1 MDLKKNIEQPLKEKI
16 LANEER
22 IRSLFKFNLK
32 DDPNEQDNEKEI
44 NTIKTEPDKI
54 EHQEEFETM
63 SQPEKVVYNNNNNNV
78 LEIKSNNNSESLS
91 ISSKT
96 NDNLQNHNNK
106 IKKKIIS
113 KNSKNNFYKIDCKNN
128 TFNQVKSSKKKSGK
142 TNDKMNTI
150 NYNYNYNYN
159 NYHNNNYNY
168 NFNFATKNKRLRP
181 KPTIKTQM
189 AQMEMTNY
197 NSNNGNYYN
206 CITDTSKLEPL
217 LYSVNAKPNVN
228 LNQMFKRFE
237 ENQKRKNEKIER
249 LKTEQKEKES
259 LQCSHKPLLNQKT
272 MSLNKQIKDDFL
284 TRQKKHEEKVKEKGA
299 RLKQKLL
306 DNERNK
312 INESNYLLQRRNKEN
327 SSYGSVGLNS
337 SLNSEFSNMAR
348 TRKEIDE
355 TINKFYEWDQRRKAK
370 IEKRREDLKYDNE
383 SLDHIP
389 RIDKR
394 SSSLASQ
401 KRKDTETIFERL
413 YREDDILREKKKLM
427 EQLTT
432 PSFKPNLY
440 PNNKNNYDEIIEG
453 KLDQNNDERDGKI
466 QVHRNKNLRPWRNDD
481 KIINKEMINI
491 ESDLITEM
499 YRKAILSKLNRHR
512 SVGKKE
518 NREYNI

>member
-32 DDPNEQDNEKEI
+32 DEPNEKEI
-44 NTIKTEPDKI
+44 NQVKTEPDKI
-54 EHQEEFETM
+54 EHKEEFETT

-78 LEIKSNNNSESLS
+78 LDIKSNNNSESLS

-96 NDNLQNHNNK
+96 NEYMQTHNNK

-113 KNSKNNFYKIDCKNN
+113 KNQKNNFYKIDGKNN
-128 TFNQVKSSKKKSGK
+128 TFNPVKSTKRKSVK
-142 TNDKMNTI
+142 NSDKMNTI

-168 NFNFATKNKRLRP
+168 NFNFDTKNKRLKP

-189 AQMEMTNY
+189 EITNY
-197 NSNNGNYYN
+197 NTNNGNYYN

-237 ENQKRKNEKIER
+237 ENQRRKTEKIARLKNEQE
-249 LKTEQKEKES
+249 EKES
-259 LQCSHKPLLNQKT
+259 LQCSHMPLLNQKT
-272 MSLNKQIKDDFL
+272 MNLNKQLKDDFL
-284 TRQKKHEEKVKEKGA
+284 TRQRKHEAKVKEKGKK
-299 RLKQKLL
+299 LKQKLE
-306 DNERNK
+306 DIERNK
-312 INESNYLLQRRNKEN
+312 INESNYLLQRRYKEN

-337 SLNSEFSNMAR
+337 SLNSEFSSMAR
-348 TRKEIDE
+348 SKKEIDD

-370 IEKRREDLKYDNE
+370 IEKRRKDLKFDNE

-401 KRKDTETIFERL
+401 KRSDTETIFERL
-413 YREDDILREKKKLM
+413 YKEDDILREKRKLM

-453 KLDQNNDERDGKI
+453 KIDQNNDERDGKI

-481 KIINKEMINI
+481 KIINKEMVNI
-491 ESDLITEM
+491 ESDIITEM
-499 YRKAILSKLNRHR
+499 LRTTILSKLNRNK

>member
-1 MDLKKNIEQPLKEKI
+1 MDLKKNIEQPLKDKI

-32 DDPNEQDNEKEI
+32 DEPNDQENEKEI
-44 NTIKTEPDKI
+44 NKVNTEPDKR
-54 EHQEEFETM
+54 EHQEDFETM
-63 SQPEKVVYNNNNNNV
+63 SQPEKVVYNNSNNNNNNI
-78 LEIKSNNNSESLS
+78 LDIKSNNNSESLS

-96 NDNLQNHNNK
+96 NEYLQTHNNK
-106 IKKKIIS
+106 IRKKIIS
-113 KNSKNNFYKIDCKNN
+113 KNPKNNFYKLDCKNN
-128 TFNQVKSSKKKSGK
+128 TFNSVKGSTKKSAKNSDK
-142 TNDKMNTI
+142 TNTI

-168 NFNFATKNKRLRP
+168 NFNFATKNKRLKP

-189 AQMEMTNY
+189 EITNY
-197 NSNNGNYYN
+197 NTNNGNYYN
-206 CITDTSKLEPL
+206 CITDTSKFEPL
-217 LYSVNAKPNVN
+217 LCSVNAKPNVN
-228 LNQMFKRFE
+228 FNQMFKRFE
-237 ENQKRKNEKIER
+237 ENQRKKNEKIER
-249 LKTEQKEKES
+249 LKTEQKEKET
-259 LQCSHKPLLNQKT
+259 LQCSHKPRLNQKT
-272 MSLNKQIKDDFL
+272 MSLNKQLKDDFL
-284 TRQKKHEEKVKEKGA
+284 TRQKKHEEKVKEKGEK
-299 RLKQKLL
+299 LKQKLL

-312 INESNYLLQRRNKEN
+312 INESNYLLQKKNKEN
-327 SSYGSVGLNS
+327 SSYGSAGLNS
-337 SLNSEFSNMAR
+337 SLNSECSNMGR
-348 TRKEIDE
+348 TKKEIDD

-370 IEKRREDLKYDNE
+370 LEKRREEVKFDNE

-401 KRKDTETIFERL
+401 KRSDTETIFERL
-413 YREDDILREKKKLM
+413 YKEDDILKEKKKLM

-440 PNNKNNYDEIIEG
+440 QNSKNNYDEILEG
-453 KLDQNNDERDGKI
+453 KIDKNNDEGDGKI

-481 KIINKEMINI
+481 KILNKEMKNI
-491 ESDLITEM
+491 ESDLIAEM
-499 YRKAILSKLNRHR
+499 YRKAILSKLNRNR

>member
-32 DDPNEQDNEKEI
+32 DEPNEQEDDKETNEVQIEPKNKE
-44 NTIKTEPDKI
+44 K
-54 EHQEEFETM
+54 FETM
-63 SQPEKVVYNNNNNNV
+63 SQPERVVYNNNNNI
-78 LEIKSNNNSESLS
+78 LDIKSNNNSESIS

-96 NDNLQNHNNK
+96 NEHLHTHNNR
-106 IKKKIIS
+106 IKKKVIS
-113 KNSKNNFYKIDCKNN
+113 KNPKNFYKVDNKNN
-128 TFNQVKSSKKKSGK
+128 TCNPIKSTTKKSVKNSDK
-142 TNDKMNTI
+142 TSTI

-168 NFNFATKNKRLRP
+168 NFNFATKNKRLKP
-181 KPTIKTQM
+181 KPTIKN
-189 AQMEMTNY
+189 QMEITNY
-197 NSNNGNYYN
+197 NANNGNYYN
-206 CITDTSKLEPL
+206 CITDTSKFEPL
-217 LYSVNAKPNVN
+217 LCSMNSKPNVN

-237 ENQKRKNEKIER
+237 ENQRRKNEKIER
-249 LKTEQKEKES
+249 LKTQQKEKES
-259 LQCSHKPLLNQKT
+259 LLCSHKPIMCQKT
-272 MSLNKQIKDDFL
+272 MSMNKQLKDDFL
-284 TRQKKHEEKVKEKGA
+284 TRQRKHEEKVKEKGEK
-299 RLKQKLL
+299 LKQKLL

-312 INESNYLLQRRNKEN
+312 INESNYLLQKRNKEN

-337 SLNSEFSNMAR
+337 SLNSEFSNIAR
-348 TRKEIDE
+348 TKKEIDD
-355 TINKFYEWDQRRKAK
+355 TISKFFEWDQRRKEK
-370 IEKRREDLKYDNE
+370 IERRREDLKYDDE

-389 RIDKR
+389 KIDKR

-401 KRKDTETIFERL
+401 KRNDTETIFERL
-413 YREDDILREKKKLM
+413 YREDDILREKRKLM

-432 PSFKPNLY
+432 PSFKPNLFT
-440 PNNKNNYDEIIEG
+440 NKNNNYDDIIEG
-453 KLDQNNDERDGKI
+453 KMDQNNDDSDDKI

-481 KIINKEMINI
+481 KILNKEMINI

-499 YRKAILSKLNRHR
+499 YRKAIFGKLNRVR

>member
-128 TFNQVKSSKKKSGK
+128 TFNQVKSSKKSAK

-168 NFNFATKNKRLRP
+168 NFNFATKNKRLKP

-237 ENQKRKNEKIER
+237 ENQKRK
-249 LKTEQKEKES
+249 
-259 LQCSHKPLLNQKT
+259 
-272 MSLNKQIKDDFL
+272 M
-284 TRQKKHEEKVKEKGA
+284 
-299 RLKQKLL
+299 
-306 DNERNK
+306 
-312 INESNYLLQRRNKEN
+312 
-327 SSYGSVGLNS
+327 
-337 SLNSEFSNMAR
+337 
-348 TRKEIDE
+348 RK
-355 TINKFYEWDQRRKAK
+355 
-370 IEKRREDLKYDNE
+370 
-383 SLDHIP
+383 
-389 RIDKR
+389 
-394 SSSLASQ
+394 
-401 KRKDTETIFERL
+401 
-413 YREDDILREKKKLM
+413 
-427 EQLTT
+427 
-432 PSFKPNLY
+432 
-440 PNNKNNYDEIIEG
+440 
-453 KLDQNNDERDGKI
+453 
-466 QVHRNKNLRPWRNDD
+466 
-481 KIINKEMINI
+481 
-491 ESDLITEM
+491 
-499 YRKAILSKLNRHR
+499 
-512 SVGKKE
+512 
-518 NREYNI
+518 

>member
-32 DDPNEQDNEKEI
+32 DEPNEKEI
-44 NTIKTEPDKI
+44 NQVKTEPDKI
-54 EHQEEFETM
+54 EHQEEFETT

-78 LEIKSNNNSESLS
+78 LDIKSNNNSESLS

-96 NDNLQNHNNK
+96 NEYMQTHNNK

-113 KNSKNNFYKIDCKNN
+113 KNQKNNFYKIDGKNN
-128 TFNQVKSSKKKSGK
+128 TFNPVKSTKRKSVK
-142 TNDKMNTI
+142 NSDKMNTI

-168 NFNFATKNKRLRP
+168 NFNFDTKNKRLKP

-189 AQMEMTNY
+189 EITNY
-197 NSNNGNYYN
+197 NTNNGNYYN

-237 ENQKRKNEKIER
+237 ENQRRKTEKIARLKNEQE
-249 LKTEQKEKES
+249 EKES
-259 LQCSHKPLLNQKT
+259 LQCSHMPLLNQKT
-272 MSLNKQIKDDFL
+272 MNLNKQLKDDFL
-284 TRQKKHEEKVKEKGA
+284 TRQRKHEAKVKEKGKK
-299 RLKQKLL
+299 LKQKLE
-306 DNERNK
+306 DIERNK

-337 SLNSEFSNMAR
+337 SLNSEFSSMAR
-348 TRKEIDE
+348 SKKEIDD

-370 IEKRREDLKYDNE
+370 IEKRRKDLKFDNE

-401 KRKDTETIFERL
+401 KRSDTETIFERL
-413 YREDDILREKKKLM
+413 YKEDDILREKRKLM

-453 KLDQNNDERDGKI
+453 KIDQNNDERDGKI

-481 KIINKEMINI
+481 KIINKEMVNI
-491 ESDLITEM
+491 ESDIITEM
-499 YRKAILSKLNRHR
+499 LRTTILSKLNRNK

>member
-32 DDPNEQDNEKEI
+32 DEPNEKEI
-44 NTIKTEPDKI
+44 NQVKTEPDKI
-54 EHQEEFETM
+54 EHQEEFETTT
-63 SQPEKVVYNNNNNNV
+63 QPEKVVYNNNNNNV
-78 LEIKSNNNSESLS
+78 LDIKSNNNSESLS

-96 NDNLQNHNNK
+96 NEYMQTHNNK

-113 KNSKNNFYKIDCKNN
+113 KNQKNNFYKIDGKNN
-128 TFNQVKSSKKKSGK
+128 TFNPVKSTKRKSVK
-142 TNDKMNTI
+142 NSDKMNTI

-168 NFNFATKNKRLRP
+168 NFNFDTKNKRLKP

-189 AQMEMTNY
+189 EITNY
-197 NSNNGNYYN
+197 NTNNGNYYN

-217 LYSVNAKPNVN
+217 LYSINAKPNVN

-237 ENQKRKNEKIER
+237 ENQRRKTEKIARLKNEQE
-249 LKTEQKEKES
+249 EKES
-259 LQCSHKPLLNQKT
+259 LQCSHMPLLNQKT
-272 MSLNKQIKDDFL
+272 MNLNKQLKDDFL
-284 TRQKKHEEKVKEKGA
+284 TRQRKHEAKVKEKGKK
-299 RLKQKLL
+299 LKQKLE
-306 DNERNK
+306 DIERNK

-337 SLNSEFSNMAR
+337 SLNSEFSSMAR
-348 TRKEIDE
+348 SKKEIDD

-370 IEKRREDLKYDNE
+370 IEKRRKDLKFDNE

-401 KRKDTETIFERL
+401 KRSDTETIFERL
-413 YREDDILREKKKLM
+413 YKEDDILREKRKLM

-440 PNNKNNYDEIIEG
+440 PNYKNNYDEIIEG
-453 KLDQNNDERDGKI
+453 KIDQNNDERDGKI

-481 KIINKEMINI
+481 KIINKEMVNI
-491 ESDLITEM
+491 ESDIITEM
-499 YRKAILSKLNRHR
+499 LRTTILSKLNRNK

>member
-32 DDPNEQDNEKEI
+32 DEPNEKEI
-44 NTIKTEPDKI
+44 NQVKTEPDKI
-54 EHQEEFETM
+54 EHKEEFETT

-78 LEIKSNNNSESLS
+78 LDIKSNNNSESLS

-96 NDNLQNHNNK
+96 NEYMQTHNNK

-113 KNSKNNFYKIDCKNN
+113 KNQKNNFYKIDGKNN
-128 TFNQVKSSKKKSGK
+128 TFNPVKSTKRKSVK
-142 TNDKMNTI
+142 NSDKMNTI

-168 NFNFATKNKRLRP
+168 NFNFDTKNKRLKP

-189 AQMEMTNY
+189 EITNY
-197 NSNNGNYYN
+197 NTNNGNYYN

-237 ENQKRKNEKIER
+237 ENQRRKTEKIARLKNEQE
-249 LKTEQKEKES
+249 EKES
-259 LQCSHKPLLNQKT
+259 LQCSHMPLLNQKT
-272 MSLNKQIKDDFL
+272 MNLNKQLKDDFL
-284 TRQKKHEEKVKEKGA
+284 TRQRKHEAKVKEKGKK
-299 RLKQKLL
+299 LKQKLE
-306 DNERNK
+306 DIERNK

-337 SLNSEFSNMAR
+337 SLNSEFSSMAR
-348 TRKEIDE
+348 SKKEIDD

-370 IEKRREDLKYDNE
+370 IEKRRKDLKFDNE

-401 KRKDTETIFERL
+401 KRSDTETIFERL
-413 YREDDILREKKKLM
+413 YKEDDILREKRKLM

-453 KLDQNNDERDGKI
+453 KIDQNNDERDGKI

-481 KIINKEMINI
+481 KIINKEMVNI
-491 ESDLITEM
+491 ESDIITEM
-499 YRKAILSKLNRHR
+499 LRTTILSKLNRNK

>member
-1 MDLKKNIEQPLKEKI
+1 MDLKKNIEEPLKEKI

-32 DDPNEQDNEKEI
+32 DEPNERSNDFEIKEV
-44 NTIKTEPDKI
+44 KTEPEKL

-63 SQPEKVVYNNNNNNV
+63 SQPEKVVYNNNV
-78 LEIKSNNNSESLS
+78 LDIKSNNNSESIS

-96 NDNLQNHNNK
+96 NEYLHTHNNK

-113 KNSKNNFYKIDCKNN
+113 KNPKNNFYKLDNNSNSKNN
-128 TFNQVKSSKKKSGK
+128 TCNPVKSTNKKSAKNCDK
-142 TNDKMNTI
+142 TNTI

-168 NFNFATKNKRLRP
+168 NFNFAPKNKRLKP
-181 KPTIKTQM
+181 KPTIK
-189 AQMEMTNY
+189 AQKEVTNY

-206 CITDTSKLEPL
+206 CFTDTSKFEPL
-217 LYSVNAKPNVN
+217 LHSNNSKPNVN

-237 ENQKRKNEKIER
+237 ENQRRKNEKIER
-249 LKTEQKEKES
+249 LKTEQIKKES
-259 LQCSHKPLLNQKT
+259 RQCSHKPKMSQKT
-272 MSLNKQIKDDFL
+272 MSMNKLLKDDFL
-284 TRQKKHEEKVKEKGA
+284 TRQRKHEERVKEKGEK
-299 RLKQKLL
+299 LKQKLL

-312 INESNYLLQRRNKEN
+312 INENNYLLQKRFKEN

-337 SLNSEFSNMAR
+337 SLNSEFSNMPR
-348 TRKEIDE
+348 TKKEIDDA
-355 TINKFYEWDQRRKAK
+355 INKIYEWDQRRKEK
-370 IEKRREDLKYDNE
+370 IERRREDLKFDDE

-401 KRKDTETIFERL
+401 KRNDTETIFERL
-413 YREDDILREKKKLM
+413 YREDDILREKRKLM

-432 PSFKPNLY
+432 PSFKPNLCQ
-440 PNNKNNYDEIIEG
+440 NNKNNYDEIIEG
-453 KLDQNNDERDGKI
+453 KLNQNDDESDEKI

-481 KIINKEMINI
+481 KILNI
-491 ESDLITEM
+491 EMKHIENDLITEM

>member
-32 DDPNEQDNEKEI
+32 DEPNEKDNEKEI
-44 NTIKTEPDKI
+44 NQIKTEPGKI

-78 LEIKSNNNSESLS
+78 LDIKSNNNSESLS

-96 NDNLQNHNNK
+96 NEYMQTHNNK

-113 KNSKNNFYKIDCKNN
+113 KNQKNNFYKIESKNN
-128 TFNQVKSSKKKSGK
+128 TFNPVKSSKRKSVK
-142 TNDKMNTI
+142 NSDKMNTI

-168 NFNFATKNKRLRP
+168 NFNFATKNKRLKP
-181 KPTIKTQM
+181 KQTIKTH
-189 AQMEMTNY
+189 MEITNY
-197 NSNNGNYYN
+197 NTNNGNYYN

-228 LNQMFKRFE
+228 LDQMFKRFKE
-237 ENQKRKNEKIER
+237 SQRRKNEKIAR
-249 LKTEQKEKES
+249 LKTEQEEKES

-272 MSLNKQIKDDFL
+272 MSLNKLLKDDFL
-284 TRQKKHEEKVKEKGA
+284 TRQRKHEEKVKEKGA
-299 RLKQKLL
+299 KLKQKLE
-306 DNERNK
+306 DIERNK

-337 SLNSEFSNMAR
+337 SLNSEFSSMAR
-348 TRKEIDE
+348 TKKEIDD
-355 TINKFYEWDQRRKAK
+355 TINKFFEWDQRRKAK
-370 IEKRREDLKYDNE
+370 IEKRREDLKFDNE

-401 KRKDTETIFERL
+401 KRSDTETIFERL
-413 YREDDILREKKKLM
+413 YKEDDILREKRKLM

-453 KLDQNNDERDGKI
+453 KIDQNNDERDGKI

-481 KIINKEMINI
+481 KIINKEMVNI

-499 YRKAILSKLNRHR
+499 YRRAILSKLNRNK